1 MTQLA
6 KNIGEKAKNLITLR
20 EKFLSLVPHFEVV
33 EVSNLF
39 LNWSD
44 VNSKLNNLAT
54 KFLNE
59 ELSTEKYEVEL
70 NNLFKSLEVNS
81 NFIGQLTK
89 RLNDSKFRK
98 VSYRTSALHED
109 LQSSSFAGQYITF
122 LDQDIE

>member
-59 ELSTEKYEVEL
+59 ELNAEKYEVEL
-70 NNLFKSLEVNS
+70 NNLFNSLEIELVVLDPKHEGLPLVLSELKRFQFRVLTVSDENS
-81 NFIGQLTK
+81 ILV
-89 RLNDSKFRK
+89 D
-98 VSYRTSALHED
+98 
-109 LQSSSFAGQYITF
+109 
-122 LDQDIE
+122 